1 MLVVVSSALATVP
14 SAQAASDHS
23 FLIPSETGPVH
34 YPACSGPLTWSL
46 HTPGITDSGSTP
58 VAEHRM
64 WQQAFQQLDDA
75 TDYTFVQL
83 PDDSAATISIHY
95 TDRPADLDLPIT
107 RLAPGTAGL
116 GGIVDLAWSGTHWIA
131 KGSVVA
137 LKPTELRRWNHISGL
152 RSWVARHELAHA
164 LGLGHQ
170 DDPGS
175 TMARKFSRPLSQPT
189 YQDKDFEQ
197 LNTLARASCPKP
209 LP

>member
-1 MLVVVSSALATVP
+1 MLVVVSSALATAP
-14 SAQAASDHS
+14 NAEAMAGHS

-34 YPACSGPLTWSL
+34 YPACNGPLTWSL
-46 HTPGITDSGSTP
+46 HIPGMKASGSTP
-58 VAEHRM
+58 ATEQRM
-64 WQQAFQQLDDA
+64 WQQAFQQLDEA
-75 TDYTFVQL
+75 TDYTFVQV
-83 PDDSAATISIHY
+83 PNDSAATIAIHY
-95 TDRPADLDLPIT
+95 TDRPADLGLPIT
-107 RLAPGTAGL
+107 MLAPGTAGL

-131 KGSVVA
+131 KGSVVV
-137 LKPTELRRWNHISGL
+137 LNPTDLRRWNHISGL

-175 TMARKFSRPLSQPT
+175 TMARKFSRLLSQPT
-189 YQDKDFEQ
+189 YQDRDFEQ